1 MNIDNSNICDL
12 LFEFKDVKNIDKLN
26 DLFIEKGWNL
36 IFINNENGK
45 DFQIYFGK
53 NVQVDNMYEY
63 AFPYAFNYEET
74 KKELERLIKYRTKH
88 FALEEDLDKYIGRKI
103 NSYDDIYQFSTGKKV
118 YTRSRCV
125 GIVLGINERK
135 VDMYDYKNPGHYKY
149 YSLDLDDFK
158 KFICIG
164 SYKINYSSLSP
175 DEKNVLQKYIE
186 EHQLKT
192 TEKEEEE
199 REYE

>member
-1 MNIDNSNICDL
+1 MNMDNSNICDL
-12 LFEFKDVKNIDKLN
+12 LVEFKDVENIDKLN

-36 IFINNENGK
+36 IFINNENHK
-45 DFQIYFGK
+45 HYQLYFGK

-63 AFPYAFNYEET
+63 AFPYAFDYEET
-74 KKELERLIKYRTKH
+74 KNELERLIKYRTKY
-88 FALEEDLDKYIGRKI
+88 FALEENLDKYIGRKI
-103 NSYDDIYQFSTGKKV
+103 NAYEDIYQFSTGKKA

-125 GIVLGINERK
+125 GIVLGINEGK

-158 KFICIG
+158 KLICIG

-175 DEKNVLQKYIE
+175 DEKNVLQKYVE
-186 EHQLKT
+186 EQQSKKI
-192 TEKEEEE
+192 EKEEEE